1 MLQIVGNKL
10 RRIKNNLFPIKA
22 KTLMH
27 LDFKRNAKRKT
38 HFYCIESLHL
48 GLLEVCV
55 LFWILHVCKER
66 HTGVSSKES
75 N

>member
-27 LDFKRNAKRKT
+27 LDFKWNAKRKNP
-38 HFYCIESLHL
+38 
-48 GLLEVCV
+48 LL
-55 LFWILHVCKER
+55 LL
-66 HTGVSSKES
+66 
-75 N
+75 